1 MMNLGS
7 ISDQLPTYPN
17 NIQGELRIILQ
28 TKDVFLVCYK
38 HLEEY
43 RRLVNEQ
50 NRLITKEFVQEQLQI
65 GEDEITELKMELQD
79 AESRLGVRLRHN
91 ELLADHLASLGCAS
105 LESGGSVR
113 HLALCRSPQMRKNM
127 LAQRQGSAA
136 LSTAS
141 ESRPPTHMIDNI
153 ALAIAEIHQEVRSKV
168 KPLLDYY
175 RDLFYLQLHFSLVLG
190 QVCNYCM
197 PLVTENIGLIDR
209 IFFWSER
216 PEFDLVRRA
225 GDIGDRL
232 KEIYTRAQTVLSVL
246 AESVRFLQSKVELQK
261 TLEQRF
267 HERLDEQQKTKD
279 KILREVH
286 TTKQNMDM
294 LEEENDRLV
303 GSLVKVD
310 PSFVDSR
317 HFYELAEG
325 GTLMGAKKP
334 NMKETAQNNA
344 EDKQEMMSNSSP
356 AAARM
361 DMADDLEKDNR
372 TRVNARRNNDM
383 CSPSS
388 MDNPSGEMN
397 NNKALS
403 VLSDA
408 PAKILEAKPKGR
420 KKASK
425 EEMDELL
432 QDIKTKMNLN
442 TKKSPGDTNKPVNM
456 NNVSEASGAV
466 SVITDASVSGN
477 ESRMGFDRATP
488 LQKQVKRA
496 TSRARSKSRKRDVS
510 LERSRQSPPREQRH
524 KPVRRATSVD
534 KERKKPKLK
543 KHRPKSTLGGAR
555 LRNSD
560 ELPKRE
566 QRVITPEHKVEELR
580 PSSISTA
587 AGDIEIAQG
596 QPQTSLK
603 SKLLGRTKDLLEAAL
618 NRSPKSSST
627 EQVTRTIGDPDSSL
641 ATGRLDQDELNND
654 GVTSVS
660 SFASLLVADSPLGEP
675 TFIPPSNVS
684 TSKQLRTLEPRKKG
698 RNITDPSKT
707 PPRKNRLSR
716 RGKSQILDYESQPLP
731 NLSSDM
737 LLTESPTTVQSA
749 LNAPV
754 FGTTA
759 TGSTSGSKR
768 SRTRRGMNGTDNDLS
783 SFLAG
788 TSLGPAPSLTTPQ
801 SALPSVL

>member
-1 MMNLGS
+1 MNLGS

-79 AESRLGVRLRHN
+79 AESRLSVRLRHN
-91 ELLADHLASLGCAS
+91 ELLADHLASLGFAS

-113 HLALCRSPQMRKNM
+113 HLALCRSPGLRKSM
-127 LAQRQGSAA
+127 LQQRGGGAVTAA
-136 LSTAS
+136 N
-141 ESRPPTHMIDNI
+141 EPRPPTHMIDNI
-153 ALAIAEIHQEVRSKV
+153 ALAIAEIHQEVRAKV

-325 GTLMGAKKP
+325 GTLLGAKKTQ

-344 EDKQEMMSNSSP
+344 EDKQEMMSNASP
-356 AAARM
+356 SAARM
-361 DMADDLEKDNR
+361 DVPDDVEKDNR
-372 TRVNARRNNDM
+372 ARVNLRRNNDVS
-383 CSPSS
+383 SPSS

-408 PAKILEAKPKGR
+408 PCKTLEPKAKGR

-432 QDIKTKMNLN
+432 QDIKAKMGTNP
-442 TKKSPGDTNKPVNM
+442 KKSPGDASKPVNI
-456 NNVSEASGAV
+456 NNVSEASGIT
-466 SVITDASVSGN
+466 SVTTDASVSGN
-477 ESRMGFDRATP
+477 ESQMCFDRTTV
-488 LQKQVKRA
+488 QKPSKRA
-496 TSRARSKSRKRDVS
+496 ASRARSKSRKRDTS
-510 LERSRQSPPREQRH
+510 PERSRQSPPHEQRS

-534 KERKKPKLK
+534 KERKQTKLK
-543 KHRPKSTLGGAR
+543 KHRPKSTMGGER
-555 LRNSD
+555 RRNSD
-560 ELPKRE
+560 EIPKRE
-566 QRVITPEHKVEELR
+566 HRNRTPVHRLEEVR
-580 PSSISTA
+580 PSSVSSTA
-587 AGDIEIAQG
+587 DAEVHQE
-596 QPQTSLK
+596 QPQASLK

-618 NRSPKSSST
+618 HRSPKSSST
-627 EQVTRTIGDPDSSL
+627 EQVTRTNGDPDSSL
-641 ATGRLDQDELNND
+641 ATGRLEQDELNND

-660 SFASLLVADSPLGEP
+660 SFTSLLIADSPLGEP
-675 TFIPPSNVS
+675 TFIPPANIS
-684 TSKQLRTLEPRKKG
+684 TSKQLRTLDPRKKG
-698 RNITDPSKT
+698 HNSTDPNKT

-716 RGKSQILDYESQPLP
+716 RGKSQMLDYDTQPLP

-737 LLTESPTTVQSA
+737 LLTESPTTVRSP
-749 LNAPV
+749 LNGPAI
-754 FGTTA
+754 GSITA
-759 TGSTSGSKR
+759 GSTSGSKR
-768 SRTRRGMNGTDNDLS
+768 SKVRRGVNSADNDLG

-788 TSLGPAPSLTTPQ
+788 TSLGPPPSLTTPQ

>member
-1 MMNLGS
+1 MNLGS

-65 GEDEITELKMELQD
+65 GEDEISELKMELQD
-79 AESRLGVRLRHN
+79 AESRLGARLRHN
-91 ELLADHLASLGCAS
+91 ELLADHLASLGFAS

-127 LAQRQGSAA
+127 LAQRGGAA
-136 LSTAS
+136 GMKLAD
-141 ESRPPTHMIDNI
+141 SRPPTHMIDNI
-153 ALAIAEIHQEVRSKV
+153 ALAIAEIHQEVRNKV

-232 KEIYTRAQTVLSVL
+232 KEIYTRAQTVLGVL

-267 HERLDEQQKTKD
+267 HERLDEQQKMKD

-325 GTLMGAKKP
+325 GSLMGAKKP
-334 NMKETAQNNA
+334 GSSKETAQNNA
-344 EDKQEMMSNSSP
+344 EDRQETTNNISP
-356 AAARM
+356 AGAGAND
-361 DMADDLEKDNR
+361 DMEQDEQGAVRFGNR
-372 TRVNARRNNDM
+372 RVPVTGGTENA
-383 CSPSS
+383 SA
-388 MDNPSGEMN
+388 EVN

-403 VLSDA
+403 IADPPTDGPVAQEGSRK
-408 PAKILEAKPKGR
+408 PQSEELEA
-420 KKASK
+420 
-425 EEMDELL
+425 LL
-432 QDIKTKMNLN
+432 KDIKAKMNLTSKKNVENKN
-442 TKKSPGDTNKPVNM
+442 TSNINNKNDSSDLNTSVMDASDLSATQTLASGVPAPAPKKSSHTAPRN
-456 NNVSEASGAV
+456 
-466 SVITDASVSGN
+466 
-477 ESRMGFDRATP
+477 
-488 LQKQVKRA
+488 
-496 TSRARSKSRKRDVS
+496 RSKSRRRD
-510 LERSRQSPPREQRH
+510 LPHERAKSTTPKEGKTKVR
-524 KPVRRATSVD
+524 RRATSAEREQ
-534 KERKKPKLK
+534 KETKTR
-543 KHRPKSTLGGAR
+543 KHRPKSTMGERRRKDIESHSTQREEYSFTPDKG
-555 LRNSD
+555 SD
-560 ELPKRE
+560 DVL
-566 QRVITPEHKVEELR
+566 T
-580 PSSISTA
+580 SSISSG
-587 AGDIEIAQG
+587 AGDSVTPPA
-596 QPQTSLK
+596 QPQISLK
-603 SKLLGRTKDLLEAAL
+603 TKLLGRTRDLLEAAL
-618 NRSPKSSST
+618 RRSPKSSST
-627 EQVTRTIGDPDSSL
+627 DLASKTGEIDSTL
-641 ATGRLDQDELNND
+641 VTGRMDTEEINND

-660 SFASLLVADSPLGEP
+660 SFASLMVGDSPLGDPEYIAP
-675 TFIPPSNVS
+675 ANRSS
-684 TSKQLRTLEPRKKG
+684 GKQLRTLEPRKNTQ
-698 RNITDPSKT
+698 RSKKS
-707 PPRKNRLSR
+707 RSGR
-716 RGKSQILDYESQPLP
+716 RGKSQVLEYDQQPLP
-731 NLSSDM
+731 SLSSEK
-737 LLTESPTTVQSA
+737 LLIETNEEEKSNPATPTPKHISKVSSKTKHSKSRR
-749 LNAPV
+749 
-754 FGTTA
+754 A
-759 TGSTSGSKR
+759 TSQAVNNLG
-768 SRTRRGMNGTDNDLS
+768 D
-783 SFLAG
+783 FLAG
-788 TSLGPAPSLTTPQ
+788 SPLESSQTPPSGS
-801 SALPSVL
+801 SALPSLL